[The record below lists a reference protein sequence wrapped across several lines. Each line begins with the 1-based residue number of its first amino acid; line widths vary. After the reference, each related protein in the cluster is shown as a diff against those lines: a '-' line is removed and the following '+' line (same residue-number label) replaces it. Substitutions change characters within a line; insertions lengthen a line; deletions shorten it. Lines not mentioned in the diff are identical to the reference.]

1 MHNSMIYHKENPET
15 IIQTKKCNFPANS
28 KPYIWPQLFTIFFL
42 PLKFAICLFVFPPK
56 LASLNT
62 TEMLCLLRKQNI
74 FVIVTYD
81 TLKKAQREME

>member
-1 MHNSMIYHKENPET
+1 MQLSSKLKTLHLAPVIHNI
-15 IIQTKKCNFPANS
+15 
-28 KPYIWPQLFTIFFL
+28 L
-42 PLKFAICLFVFPPK
+42 PPSQICYLFVFPPK